1 MEGNGGNEM
10 EKGNVLKKALVKV
23 KQEKRKDAEMEKDV
37 KRWVREDKTNINR
50 EDKSQSWEDS
60 RRWVKIERSK
70 RPMRRR
76 KGKNSRRKP

>member
-1 MEGNGGNEM
+1 M
-10 EKGNVLKKALVKV
+10 
-23 KQEKRKDAEMEKDV
+23 Q
-37 KRWVREDKTNINR
+37 RWVREDKTNINR

-76 KGKNSRRKP
+76 KEKNSRRKP